1 MRSRRGD
8 PETFAVLL
16 RAHAMSLK
24 VLPARLEKALWAEI
38 RKLGALA
45 IAHQNSV
52 QRMAS
57 LLDQESGKNGE
68 GQMLT

>member
-1 MRSRRGD
+1 
-8 PETFAVLL
+8 
-16 RAHAMSLK
+16 MSLK